1 MVVGVLEIT
10 LSIPGAFSLKE
21 KRKVVR
27 SIVERTR
34 HKFNAAVA
42 EVGDNDLHNRAR
54 IGVSVVANDHAFT
67 NSMLDKVLDA
77 VEDMSIGRAH
87 VIDTKLE
94 IMTVS

>member
-1 MVVGVLEIT
+1 VVVGVLEVT

-27 SIVERTR
+27 SLIERTR
-34 HKFNAAVA
+34 NKFNASVA
-42 EVGDNDLHNRAR
+42 EVGDNDIHNRAR
-54 IGVSVVANDHAFT
+54 IGVSVVANDHAFA

-77 VEDMSIGRAH
+77 LEDMAIGRAD
-87 VIDTKLE
+87 VLDTKLE